1 MPAPLADFRP
11 PLEVEAF
18 HALNFDGGPLLD
30 AAARLLSAHL
40 FGVAAGLGLALLLWR
55 SLGRFALRGI
65 VALGLAV
72 VIADAGGSQLIRPLF
87 GRRRPCYLLPARE
100 VRWLLHA
107 ADVPSMPSLHAANFF
122 ALAMVASLADYRMA
136 PLAYALATAVAWS
149 RVYGGVH
156 WPLDVVAGAAWGS
169 LAGLVAWAIV
179 SRLLR
184 NRLADRRSP

>member
-30 AAARLLSAHL
+30 AAARLLSSHL
-40 FGVAAGLGLALLLWR
+40 FGVAVGVGLALLLWR
-55 SLGRFALRGI
+55 ALGRAALRGV
-65 VALGLAV
+65 VALGLSI

-100 VRWLLHA
+100 VRWLLPA
-107 ADVPSMPSLHAANFF
+107 ADVPSMPSLHAANLF
-122 ALAMVASLADYRMA
+122 ALAMVASLADYRLA
-136 PLAYALATAVAWS
+136 PLAYGLATAVAWS

-169 LAGLVAWAIV
+169 LAGLVAWAVV

-184 NRLADRRSP
+184 GRSAAGPRS